1 MNKFLIILNLA
12 LLLGIHSLTGQPL
25 IKTKNLEALD
35 YLIKYDLIFQED
47 STNNQ
52 FLITE
57 PMILLVVDEI
67 SSFLS
72 NNKFRRDSV
81 SQRITNQA
89 EFSAFLQTY
98 HHNNPMPRV
107 FYTIYKNFPKGKIT
121 YYGMLFPERFH
132 YIENY
137 KAFRWTIHDQLKD
150 LHGYKLQKA
159 TTRYGGRD
167 WIAWFA
173 PEIPLS
179 EGPYKFAGLPGLIVE
194 IYDTQNHY
202 RFELTSMVKPSE
214 NEFISIPADMS
225 SKEISRKQFNE
236 AWQRFLQNP
245 EAAMGSMIISESP
258 EIRSRR
264 MQIRRNTPI
273 ELPAD

>member
-1 MNKFLIILNLA
+1 MNKFLFICNLA
-12 LLLGIHSLTGQPL
+12 LFLGIHSLLGQPL
-25 IKTKNLEALD
+25 IKTRNLEALD
-35 YLIKYDLIFQED
+35 YVIKYDLIFQED

-52 FLITE
+52 YLITE
-57 PMILLVVDEI
+57 PMILLVGAEI

-72 NNKFRRDSV
+72 YNKFRRDSV
-81 SQRITNQA
+81 SQSITNQA

-98 HHNNPMPRV
+98 HHNSPMPRV
-107 FYTIYKNFPKGKIT
+107 FYTIYKNYPKEKVT

-132 YIENY
+132 YFENY
-137 KAFRWTIHDQLKD
+137 KAFSWTIHDQLKV
-150 LHGYKLQKA
+150 LYGYTLQKA

-173 PEIPLS
+173 PQIPLS

-202 RFELTSMVKPSE
+202 RFEMTSIVKSGG
-214 NEFISIPADMS
+214 NEFINMPVDMS

-245 EAAMGSMIISESP
+245 EAAMGSMIISESS
-258 EIRSRR
+258 EIRARR
-264 MQIRRNTPI
+264 MQIRRNNPI
-273 ELPAD
+273 ELTAE